1 MKVKYIHTSYVNM
14 VVVNVAK
21 NIFVT
26 KPKNK
31 IEKN

>member
-21 NIFVT
+21 NIFV
-26 KPKNK
+26 NK
-31 IEKN
+31 TQK

>member
-1 MKVKYIHTSYVNM
+1 MKVKYIHTSYVHM

-21 NIFVT
+21 IFLLM

-31 IEKN
+31 IE